1 MLFSDVDGR
10 GERCDGWKEWAEPV
24 RARSAKTVVDENMVC
39 WFLYSELI
47 CGEGRRKIDGWRN
60 DGFGS
65 MRSMVIKLESW
76 SVDVRPQIFGSL

>member
-47 CGEGRRKIDGWRN
+47 CGEGRKKIDGWRN

-65 MRSMVIKLESW
+65 MRSMYGDW